1 MVRQNILISNCNK
14 SNVYNLSNDIFM
26 NFPISLFF
34 KQPRTIELAN
44 FDLNAEFSVFGNT
57 NNTLLIQYKDESYII
72 VVEYDETIKTDYK
85 LAIAIQFALNN
96 PRELDN
102 INNKTIYNGSK
113 WQSIVW
119 ANSLN
124 LYVAVSISGDG
135 NRVMYSSDTINWT
148 YSNHVPANK
157 WTSICWSSELNL
169 FVAVSKTGY
178 LNRIMVSSDGINWTV
193 KLAPNDNDWES
204 VCWSPLLNLFV
215 AVSSTGDTNRV
226 MTSSDGLIWVIQKSA
241 NSNNWTSVCWSSTL
255 NIFVAIANSGLFNRI
270 MTSSNGINWTTRTSP
285 NNNNWSSVISST
297 ISNLIVA
304 VSNNGDTNRVMIS
317 NDGINWTAIQS
328 AGANE
333 WNSVIWCNY
342 LNKFIAVASS
352 GNGNQIMTSTNG
364 IEWSIQ
370 ISPDDIKWMTLAC
383 SNTEII
389 ALAASGTSNRIMK
402 SIDSINWSLLS
413 DASNFNWQSIC
424 WSNTLNLF
432 VAVANSGNII
442 YKSDDVGYIIN
453 SRIMTSIDGKIWVA
467 SKLELFNNWSSIC
480 WAGSINKYIAVANSG
495 NLDRVITSIDG
506 LSWIVQTAA
515 SDNNWTSIC
524 WSDNLNLGVA
534 VSNSGTN
541 NRIMT
546 TNNGINWTSQISP
559 ADNNWTSVCRGRID
573 VGLLTEKEI
582 FVAVSNSGTNR
593 VMISY
598 DGINWILQLASVNNN
613 WSSICWSPLLN
624 LFVAVASSGNNNRI
638 MSSSDGINWTTQV
651 SPVDNDWTS
660 ICWSTYINKFIVVSS
675 TGNNNRVI
683 ISSNGIN
690 WSIQSTPTNYEWS
703 SVTYS
708 NNYIVAVSKS
718 GEGNRV
724 MISTDG
730 ISWENYDSLQ
740 PMDLVFTTSESSI
753 EHVLTT
759 FKIERESATSSFSI
773 STTNPCT
780 ISFNHKDSIGPIIG
794 FGHGIYENVTK
805 IDGISTQSI
814 SSYHYIDIYNESGST
829 IPAIFPNYNDIN
841 CKMALFDS
849 NGQYIPNATNPND
862 LSISLNSILGLK
874 QYNNIGE
881 VLKLIE
887 IQMNQYKTIFY
898 PEADFVLEFDYNS
911 NKIIITNY
919 TGATFGFGFDFENM
933 KIPNSG
939 NTSGSLHAILG
950 FKKKSYLNV
959 VSIISDYESQTFENV
974 FADDYLL
981 ICSSITTGASDLNII
996 GIGNGDNVKNNNALF
1011 AIPLQKVSHFEPA
1024 NSLFYNVD
1032 ISNSPFS
1039 LGYKYKTFSDTNPN
1053 LVNFYLRLLSGRH
1066 IAANSNYTMLLSFEF

>member
-14 SNVYNLSNDIFM
+14 SNVYNISNDIFM
-26 NFPISLFF
+26 NFPINLFF
-34 KQPRTIELAN
+34 KQPRTIELAH
-44 FDLNAEFSVFGNT
+44 FDLNAEVSVFGNT
-57 NNTLLIQYKDESYII
+57 NNTLLIQYKNDSYII
-72 VVEYDETIKTDYK
+72 VVEYDENIKTDYK
-85 LAIAIQFALNN
+85 LSVALQYALNN

-102 INNKTIYNGSK
+102 LDNKTIYNGSK

-119 ANSLN
+119 SSYLN

-135 NRVMYSSDTINWT
+135 NRVMFSSDTINWK
-148 YSNHVPANK
+148 YSKHVPGNK
-157 WTSICWSSELNL
+157 WSSICWSPELNI

-178 LNRIMVSSDGINWTV
+178 LNRIMVSLDGDNWTV

-204 VCWSPLLNLFV
+204 VCWSSTLNLFV

-226 MTSSDGLIWVIQKSA
+226 MTSSDGSNWTIRRSA
-241 NSNNWTSVCWSSTL
+241 NGNNWTSVCWSNTL
-255 NIFVAIANSGLFNRI
+255 NLFIAVASSGLFDRI
-270 MTSSNGINWTTRTSP
+270 MTSPDGINWTIRASP
-285 NNNNWSSVISST
+285 NNNNWVSVTSST
-297 ISNLIVA
+297 VSATVVA
-304 VSNNGDTNRVMIS
+304 VANDGDTNRVMVS
-317 NDGINWTAIQS
+317 NDGINWIAKQS
-328 AGANE
+328 AGSNE

-342 LNKFIAVASS
+342 LNLFIAVASS
-352 GNGNQIMTSTNG
+352 GDNNRIMTSNNG
-364 IEWSIQ
+364 SEWTIQ
-370 ISPDDIKWMTLAC
+370 NSPIDTKWMTLAC
-383 SNTEII
+383 TNSEII
-389 ALAASGTSNRIMK
+389 ALSASGTSNRVMK
-402 SIDSINWSLLS
+402 SLDSINWTLSS

-432 VAVANSGNII
+432 VAVASSGNIT
-442 YKSDDVGYIIN
+442 YKSDDVGYVIN

-467 SKLELFNNWSSIC
+467 SKLELFNNWSAIC
-480 WAGSINKYIAVANSG
+480 WAGSIGKYIAVANSG

-506 LSWIVQTAA
+506 LTWLVQTAA
-515 SDNNWTSIC
+515 SNNNWTSLC
-524 WSDNLNLGVA
+524 WSNDLNLGVA
-534 VSNSGTN
+534 VSNSGNN

-546 TNNGINWTSQISP
+546 TNNGINWTSQVSP
-559 ADNNWTSVCRGRID
+559 ADNNWTSICCGRID
-573 VGLLTEKEI
+573 VGLITEKEI
-582 FVAVSNSGTNR
+582 FVAVASSGTNR

-598 DGINWILQLASVNNN
+598 DGINWSLQNASVNNSWTSVC
-613 WSSICWSPLLN
+613 WSSNLN

-638 MSSSDGINWTTQV
+638 MTSPDGINWTTQV
-651 SPVDNDWTS
+651 SPVDNNWTS
-660 ICWSTYINKFIVVSS
+660 ICWSTYINRFIAVSS
-675 TGNNNRVI
+675 TGNNNRVMT
-683 ISSNGIN
+683 SQNGIN
-690 WSIQSTPTNYEWS
+690 WTTRISSTNYEWS

-708 NNYIVAVSKS
+708 NNYVVAVAKT

-724 MISTDG
+724 MISLDSIT
-730 ISWENYDSLQ
+730 WENQDSLQ
-740 PMDLVFTTSESSI
+740 PMDLVFTVSESSI
-753 EHVLTT
+753 EHILTT

-780 ISFNHKDSIGPIIG
+780 MSFNHKDSIGPLIG

-805 IDGISTQSI
+805 VDGISTQSI

-829 IPAIFPNYNDIN
+829 IPAVFPNYNDVN

-849 NGQYIPNATNPND
+849 NGQYIPNATNAND
-862 LSISLNSILGLK
+862 LTISLNSTVGLK

-887 IQMNQYKTIFY
+887 IQMNQYKTSFY
-898 PEADFVLEFDYNS
+898 PEADFVLEIDYNS
-911 NKIIITNY
+911 NKVIITNY

-939 NTSGSLHAILG
+939 NSSGSLHTILG

-959 VSIISDYESQTFENV
+959 VSIVSDYESQTFENV

-981 ICSSITTGASDLNII
+981 VCSSINTGASDLNII

-1024 NSLFYNVD
+1024 NSTFYNVD

-1039 LGYKYKTFSDTNPN
+1039 LGYKYKTFTKDNPN